1 MYGPF
6 MVFPHGAGVDV
17 ASLLMCRRPGR
28 IPIANFIGVKLQS
41 RKGEQH
47 LFKWV
52 DESWTEEKLME
63 EARKRSM
70 EEEIE
75 GRTMHSNDNPEVVE
89 ASKDRGCVGV
99 IKFICPKIW

>member
-1 MYGPF
+1 
-6 MVFPHGAGVDV
+6 
-17 ASLLMCRRPGR
+17 
-28 IPIANFIGVKLQS
+28 
-41 RKGEQH
+41 
-47 LFKWV
+47 
-52 DESWTEEKLME
+52 ME